1 VAELATWSDGS
12 TKSTIVDFVGR
23 VTAEDGPDHVP
34 PDARVAVFDNDGT
47 LWCEKPMY
55 IQLDFIVRRLAE
67 KAAADPALR
76 DQQPYQAATT
86 GDLNWFGGAITKHYQ
101 GDDSDLKVLAA
112 AVMSLH
118 ESMTVEEHAAKVSA
132 FYAEGQH
139 PTLGRPYRACTYQP
153 MVELLRYLEAHD
165 FTCYIVSGGGRDFMR
180 PITSAIYGIPPERVV
195 GSSQGL
201 KFAGGTGAE
210 GGHGNLLIQPALDVF
225 DDGPEKPVRI
235 WNRIGRRPILSA
247 GNSNG
252 DDEMLMY
259 SGKPGAPALRL
270 LVLHDDAE
278 REFDYTAGAERALE
292 HAKQYGWTVVSI
304 RNDWATVFSD

>member
-1 VAELATWSDGS
+1 MWNDGP
-12 TKSTIVDFVGR
+12 TKTAILDFVER
-23 VTAEDGPDHVP
+23 VTTPGPDFVE

-67 KAAADPALR
+67 KAATDASLAT
-76 DQQPYQAATT
+76 QQPYAAAVS

-101 GDDSDLKVLAA
+101 GDDTDLKVMAA

-118 ESMTVEEHAAKVSA
+118 ESMAVEEHAALVSA
-132 FYAEGQH
+132 FFAEAAH
-139 PTLGRPYRACTYQP
+139 PTLGRPYLSCVYTP
-153 MVELLRYLEAHD
+153 MVELLRYLETHD
-165 FTCYIVSGGGRDFMR
+165 FTNYIVSGGGRDFMR
-180 PITSAIYGIPPERVV
+180 PITGSIYGIPPERVV

-201 KFAGGTGAE
+201 KFDGGE
-210 GGHGNLLIQPALDVF
+210 GHGNLLIQPALDVF

-259 SGKPGAPALRL
+259 SGRPGAAALRL

-292 HAKQYGWTVVSI
+292 HAGQYGWSVVSMK
-304 RNDWATVFSD
+304 NDWTTVFD